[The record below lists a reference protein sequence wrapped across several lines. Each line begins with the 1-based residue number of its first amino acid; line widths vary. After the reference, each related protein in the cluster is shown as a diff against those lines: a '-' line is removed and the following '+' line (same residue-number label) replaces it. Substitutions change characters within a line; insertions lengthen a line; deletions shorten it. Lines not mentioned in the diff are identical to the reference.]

1 MGTPLWSTPLDT
13 PLSLMLWPQLTT
25 PQPRRL
31 LLPPTLLLRSTLPST
46 QVSTAHI
53 STTASVML
61 RPSPTHGAMASVVS
75 TDTHMSTEVSTE
87 DTPITM
93 ASVMLRPN
101 PTHGAMASVA
111 STDTQLSTEDTPTED
126 ITMESAMLRP
136 NPMLTCMAVTDT
148 PMVVSTPMVSPMVD
162 SSDKEELHS
171 SGLNCNAFKQI
182 CLRKIIQLTYS

>member
-1 MGTPLWSTPLDT
+1 MLRP
-13 PLSLMLWPQLTT
+13 SLMLTSMAATDT
-25 PQPRRL
+25 PME
-31 LLPPTLLLRSTLPST
+31 
-46 QVSTAHI
+46 VSTAH
-53 STTASVML
+53 MF
-61 RPSPTHGAMASVVS
+61 
-75 TDTHMSTEVSTE
+75 
-87 DTPITM
+87 TM

-136 NPMLTCMAVTDT
+136 SPTHGAMASVASTDTQLSTEDTPMEDITMESAMLRPNLMLTFTALTDT
-148 PMVVSTPMVSPMVD
+148 PMVVSTPTVSPMVD
-162 SSDKEELHS
+162 TSDKKELHS

>member
-1 MGTPLWSTPLDT
+1 MYTEVCMEDT
-13 PLSLMLWPQLTT
+13 PITME
-25 PQPRRL
+25 
-31 LLPPTLLLRSTLPST
+31 
-46 QVSTAHI
+46 
-53 STTASVML
+53 SVML
-61 RPSPTHGAMASVVS
+61 RPSLMLTSMAA
-75 TDTHMSTEVSTE
+75 TDTPMEVSTAHMF
-87 DTPITM
+87 TM

-136 NPMLTCMAVTDT
+136 SPMLAFTAVTDT
-148 PMVVSTPMVSPMVD
+148 PMVVSTPTVSPMVD
-162 SSDKEELHS
+162 TSDKKELHS

>member
-1 MGTPLWSTPLDT
+1 MASPIPTEVCTDTPITVESVMLRPSLMLTSMAAMGTP
-13 PLSLMLWPQLTT
+13 ME
-25 PQPRRL
+25 
-31 LLPPTLLLRSTLPST
+31 
-46 QVSTAHI
+46 VSTAHMF
-53 STTASVML
+53 TMASVML
-61 RPSPTHGAMASVVS
+61 RPSPTHGAMAL
-75 TDTHMSTEVSTE
+75 
-87 DTPITM
+87 
-93 ASVMLRPN
+93 A
-101 PTHGAMASVA
+101 A

-162 SSDKEELHS
+162 TSDKKELHS